1 MSREIFVFNNRNNP
15 AEGYYQITEAEL
27 QLYKKSYDGK
37 PFIINLGYALM
48 EVTEADYKEFYRAR
62 RREKYIQ
69 EEAIRV
75 GEFSYNAFDTEDYD
89 GASAIADDSEALEDT
104 VIRKMIIE
112 KLPEAVAT
120 LTEEE
125 KELVY
130 QLYFNHKS
138 ERQLALETGISNV
151 AINKRKNKVLSKLKN
166 FFEICG

>member
-1 MSREIFVFNNRNNP
+1 MSRDIFIFNNRNNP

-48 EVTEADYKEFYRAR
+48 EVTEADYKDFYRAR

-89 GASAIADDSEALEDT
+89 GASAVVDDSEALEDS
-104 VIRKMIIE
+104 VIRKMMIE
-112 KLPEAVAT
+112 KLSEAVAT

-130 QLYFNHKS
+130 QLYFNRKS
-138 ERQLALETGISNV
+138 ERQLALETGVSNV
-151 AINKRKNKVLSKLKN
+151 AVNKRKNKVLRKLKKY
-166 FFEICG
+166 FEICG

>member
-1 MSREIFVFNNRNNP
+1 MSRDIFIFNNKNNP

-48 EVTEADYKEFYRAR
+48 EVTEADYKDFYRVR

-89 GASAIADDSEALEDT
+89 GASAIADDSEALEDS
-104 VIRKMIIE
+104 VIRKMMIE
-112 KLPEAVAT
+112 KLPEAIAT
-120 LTEEE
+120 LSDNE
-125 KELVY
+125 KELI
-130 QLYFNHKS
+130 QQIYFNHIS
-138 ERQLALETGISNV
+138 ERELAGIYGVNQST
-151 AINKRKNKVLSKLKN
+151 ITRRKTRILKKLKI
-166 FFEICG
+166 FFEK

>member
-1 MSREIFVFNNRNNP
+1 MSRDIFIFNNRNNP
-15 AEGYYQITEAEL
+15 AEGYYQVTEEEL
-27 QLYKKSYDGK
+27 QAYKKNSEEKVYL
-37 PFIINLGYALM
+37 INLGHSVM
-48 EVTEADYKEFYRAR
+48 EVTEADYKEFYRVR

-89 GASAIADDSEALEDT
+89 GASAIADDSEALEDS
-104 VIRKMIIE
+104 VIRKMMIE

-138 ERQLALETGISNV
+138 ERQLALETGVSNV
-151 AINKRKNKVLSKLKN
+151 AVNKRKNKVLSKLKN
-166 FFEICG
+166 YFEICG

>member
-1 MSREIFVFNNRNNP
+1 MSRDIFIFNNRNNP

-27 QLYKKSYDGK
+27 QLYKKSCDGK
-37 PFIINLGYALM
+37 PYIINLGYALM
-48 EVTEADYKEFYRAR
+48 EVTETDYKEFYRVR

-89 GASAIADDSEALEDT
+89 GASAIADDSEALEDS
-104 VIRKMIIE
+104 VIRKMMIE

-138 ERQLALETGISNV
+138 ERQLALETGVSNV
-151 AINKRKNKVLSKLKN
+151 AVNKRKNKVLSKLKN
-166 FFEICG
+166 YFEICG